1 MIIGP
6 ILSARIIVEL
16 TDVAVYQVILTAL
29 VLFAVNLLSAVLM
42 AGCNWAYNVVYN
54 KTLTL
59 LEADI
64 SESVLRIENKE
75 IEDNGTGLFIQRL
88 TVDTSNL
95 ATAFNTLADNISQIC
110 QYVGIL
116 AAMLIVSPLVFVV
129 VVILLSTQIALEL
142 RRQKVS
148 RDNGRVYRNHAER
161 YTGIVGEMV
170 RGGKDIKL
178 LNAEGQFES
187 ELKDRIV
194 SANDSRMKWDAG
206 NRRYRLVISG
216 IREGGALAFIAILA
230 GLLSAGQ
237 LSVATALVLFNYYSK
252 LGTPATA
259 LLGTILDFVTQFNLS
274 CERLRDITDDSVFPK
289 ERFGSIHKTNL
300 NGEIEFKKVSF
311 SYNIGKLKTSTRW
324 VLQNLSFRINPGET
338 VALVGRS
345 GSGKTTIMN
354 LISRLYDPF
363 SGMITIDG
371 INIRD
376 FDRESLRGCMSVV
389 TQSPYIFQM
398 SIRDNLRIVN
408 QDMTEEEMKNA
419 AALACID
426 GEIESKPEKYDTVVG
441 EGGISL
447 SGGQRQRLAI
457 ARALLRDCKIL
468 LLDEATSALD
478 NVTQDNIRKSLDRV
492 KGKCTVII
500 IAHRLSTIVGADR
513 ILYLQDGQI
522 LAEGTHDELL
532 KSCAQYRE
540 LYEKEDK
547 Q

>member
-1 MIIGP
+1 M
-6 ILSARIIVEL
+6 
-16 TDVAVYQVILTAL
+16 
-29 VLFAVNLLSAVLM
+29 
-42 AGCNWAYNVVYN
+42 
-54 KTLTL
+54 
-59 LEADI
+59 
-64 SESVLRIENKE
+64 
-75 IEDNGTGLFIQRL
+75 
-88 TVDTSNL
+88 
-95 ATAFNTLADNISQIC
+95 
-110 QYVGIL
+110 
-116 AAMLIVSPLVFVV
+116 
-129 VVILLSTQIALEL
+129 
-142 RRQKVS
+142 
-148 RDNGRVYRNHAER
+148 
-161 YTGIVGEMV
+161 
-170 RGGKDIKL
+170 
-178 LNAEGQFES
+178 
-187 ELKDRIV
+187 
-194 SANDSRMKWDAG
+194 
-206 NRRYRLVISG
+206 
-216 IREGGALAFIAILA
+216 
-230 GLLSAGQ
+230 
-237 LSVATALVLFNYYSK
+237 
-252 LGTPATA
+252 
-259 LLGTILDFVTQFNLS
+259 
-274 CERLRDITDDSVFPK
+274 
-289 ERFGSIHKTNL
+289 
-300 NGEIEFKKVSF
+300 
-311 SYNIGKLKTSTRW
+311 
-324 VLQNLSFRINPGET
+324 
-338 VALVGRS
+338 ALVGRS

-478 NVTQDNIRKSLDRV
+478 NVTQDNIRKSLDRI